1 MRHVRPI
8 TTALSVL
15 FLVGGVA
22 GCATSRRADD
32 DPTSALT
39 AAPLTAGSRGAAPS
53 PAPLPDL
60 GAAAP
65 MESLLPLL
73 LERNPRIR
81 SARARLEA
89 AAERYPQAIA
99 LKDPMVEATWYAK
112 NAMDPDDTFTRYN
125 LMVRQEFPFPTVL
138 VLRGDAATK
147 EAEAEALRYE
157 ATVRDAVTELKDV
170 QAERAYLART
180 EAVQSAIRDIYR
192 RYAEL
197 ARGGIGAG
205 RTRLP
210 ESFRAEALLAQA
222 GYELTL
228 VAELRV
234 VEDQRLR
241 ALLSLPRTASI
252 AAPDAGPAP
261 PPLDLDVEELS
272 RRALVR
278 NQEIRAAGI
287 EAEGAG
293 IGVRLARWEYAPMFT
308 LGAGKMVNDDY
319 DPASGMKEDSNVV
332 SLGLTI
338 PIWAGAKSAAV
349 REAEARE
356 RAARAAESGER
367 ERVAADVAR
376 LAFRVR
382 NASRLSVLYGR
393 DLVPQAEKALL
404 RSQAMVQE
412 GKESMS
418 SSLELAATW
427 QQLRI
432 AEIRAQAD
440 LEQAMAALE
449 RVLGASLE
457 AVPEDAEK
465 EPRR

>member
-1 MRHVRPI
+1 MRRVRPI
-8 TTALSVL
+8 TTAVSVL
-15 FLVGGVA
+15 LLVGVP
-22 GCATSRRADD
+22 GCATSHRADV
-32 DPTSALT
+32 DPSSANT
-39 AAPLTAGSRGAAPS
+39 TAPLSAGSRGAVPS

-65 MESLLPLL
+65 MEALLPLL
-73 LERNPRIR
+73 LARNPRIR

-89 AAERYPQAIA
+89 AAERHPQAIA
-99 LKDPMVEATWYAK
+99 LADPMVEATWYAK

-147 EAEAEALRYE
+147 EAEVEALRYE

-170 QAERAYLART
+170 QAERSYLART
-180 EAVQSAIRDIYR
+180 DAVQSAIRDIYR
-192 RYAEL
+192 RYADL

-228 VAELRV
+228 IAELRT

-241 ALLSLPRTASI
+241 ALLSLPRSVSI

-261 PPLDLDVEELS
+261 MTLDLDVEELS
-272 RRALVR
+272 RRALAR

-319 DPASGMKEDSNVV
+319 DPTSGMKEDSIVV

-393 DLVPQAEKALL
+393 ELVPQAEKALL

-449 RVLGASLE
+449 RVLGTSLE

-465 EPRR
+465 ESRR

>member
-1 MRHVRPI
+1 MRRVRPN

-15 FLVGGVA
+15 LLVAGVA
-22 GCATSRRADD
+22 GCATSHRADV
-32 DPTSALT
+32 DPSSAIT
-39 AAPLTAGSRGAAPS
+39 AAPLSAGSPGAAPS

-65 MESLLPLL
+65 MEALLPLL

-157 ATVRDAVTELKDV
+157 ATVRDAVTELKDI

-192 RYAEL
+192 RYADL

-228 VAELRV
+228 IAELRT

-241 ALLSLPRTASI
+241 ALLSLPRAVSI

-261 PPLDLDVEELS
+261 MPLDLDVEELS
-272 RRALVR
+272 RRALAR

-356 RAARAAESGER
+356 RAALSAESGER

-382 NASRLSVLYGR
+382 NASRLAVLYGR
-393 DLVPQAEKALL
+393 ELVPQAEKALL

-449 RVLGASLE
+449 RVLGTSLE
-457 AVPEDAEK
+457 AVPEDSEQ